1 MPKHVSQPNC
11 PYKNL
16 FGNPNE
22 GLHAYRFANIAIVDV
37 IFTIMLA
44 YILSGIFAISFW
56 KILGS
61 LFFLGIVMHR
71 QLCVRTTI
79 DKWLFPDA

>member
-1 MPKHVSQPNC
+1 MSTQVSRTNC

-16 FGNPNE
+16 FGKPGE
-22 GLHAYRFANIAIVDV
+22 GIHSYRIANIAILDIMVTMIFAYMLSV
-37 IFTIMLA
+37 IFAM
-44 YILSGIFAISFW
+44 SFW

-61 LFFLGIVMHR
+61 LFFLGIVIHR
-71 QLCVRTTI
+71 QFCVRTTI